1 MAVVFFYPASARL
14 DGLLNTHVVRQLF
27 PNRHE
32 RRQQFF
38 TINHFDEQSDKGAC
52 RQKKQAPKQKQK
64 NKDV

>member
-38 TINHFDEQSDKGAC
+38 TINHFDETI
-52 RQKKQAPKQKQK
+52 
-64 NKDV
+64 